1 MRTKPGK
8 PDRLDK
14 SSKVA
19 QKLYKVIWMV
29 PFMPSAGRYNLTLCH
44 ERKFIWFRVAKT
56 GSRTIFN
63 HLKESGIHLDVEHG
77 RLLRYPV
84 KSFDDYFKFSF
95 VRNPWDRLVSCWKNK
110 VIDSNLFR
118 FNDSELEKMRHF
130 ENFVAYAA
138 NLNVDT
144 CNRHLRSQS
153 SLIDLNNIDY
163 LGRMETYADDINH
176 IFRKL
181 DLNTTEVVP
190 KNVTANRK
198 PYHEYYYQDLA
209 EKDARIYSTDIQIFG
224 YRF

>member
-14 SSKVA
+14 RSKTA
-19 QKLYKVIWMV
+19 QKFYKVFCML

-56 GSRTIFN
+56 GSRTIYN

-84 KSFDDYFKFSF
+84 NLFDDYFKFSF

-118 FNDSELEKMRHF
+118 FSDTELEKMRHF
-130 ENFVAYAA
+130 ENFVAYTAS
-138 NLNVDT
+138 LDVDT

-181 DLNTTEVVP
+181 GLDTKEIVP
-190 KNVTANRK
+190 RNVTANRK
-198 PYHEYYYQDLA
+198 PYQEYYSPELA
-209 EKDARIYSTDIQIFG
+209 EKVARIYRRDIQIFG

>member
-19 QKLYKVIWMV
+19 QKLYKLVWKI
-29 PFMPSAGRYNLTLCH
+29 PFMPSAGRYNITLCH
-44 ERKFIWFRVAKT
+44 EKKFIWFRVAKV

-63 HLKESGIHLDVEHG
+63 HLKESGVHLDVEHG
-77 RLLRYPV
+77 RKLRYPV
-84 KSFDDYFKFSF
+84 GTFDDYFKFGF

-118 FNDSELEKMRHF
+118 FNEAELEKMRDF

-138 NLNVDT
+138 SLDVET
-144 CNRHLRSQS
+144 CNRHLRTQS
-153 SLIDLNNIDY
+153 SLLDLNNIDY
-163 LGRMETYADDINH
+163 LGRMETYGDDINH
-176 IFRKL
+176 ILRKL
-181 DLNTTEVVP
+181 GLDKKEIVAR
-190 KNVTANRK
+190 NVTADRK
-198 PYHEYYYQDLA
+198 PYQEYYSNDLA
-209 EKDARIYSTDIQIFG
+209 EKVSRIYQKDIQIFG